1 MWYHHQLL
9 LFFFFFEI
17 FTVAFVMSSLIMMAS
32 LVLSSTHRRLVG
44 VVKYCNGGNRLLYDP
59 SLPQLTSV
67 QVVYSDVVASLTC
80 SVARHLVQGG
90 SNLSKDKGYVGAQRV
105 SGTFSSFLF
114 FVHATCDCF
123 GLSHQYLSQT
133 IVCSVHLR

>member
-9 LFFFFFEI
+9 LFLFLSFFEI
-17 FTVAFVMSSLIMMAS
+17 FTVAFVMSNLIMMAS
-32 LVLSSTHRRLVG
+32 LVLSSTHPRLVG
-44 VVKYCNGGNRLLYDP
+44 VVKYCNGGNRLLYNP

-80 SVARHLVQGG
+80 NVARHLVQGG

-105 SGTFSSFLF
+105 SGTFSLLF
-114 FVHATCDCF
+114 FCFVNATCDCF
-123 GLSHQYLSQT
+123 GLSHQ
-133 IVCSVHLR
+133 